1 MSSLIPAAFGWLVLG
16 YVGLVTAGRLMLLR
30 DTIIDQLINR
40 MLVWSIAALLCYRC
54 DSTPSVTN
62 PACALASGCV
72 VMTTMHLYVIA
83 RYTLAETE
91 PTAVWQR
98 LRRCGFVAAA
108 ATVVM
113 LLAGMAAQDDGRPVD
128 LSTHGPAAIFAIAY
142 AAPLA
147 VNMVVF
153 VLGGIHE
160 LRLGDLSVEIQ
171 LVGWI
176 LGISGGFVLCSQTL
190 SVAQV
195 LTGQPNL
202 GPQLPRGELDF
213 VLCLTLDVT
222 LLAIHVL
229 STLLTLAGWDR
240 DGRLCRQLRPLWRDL
255 TAAVPEIVLPADP
268 RHGADPVTRLFRM
281 TVEIRDA
288 LLHLGSYL
296 PADTAQPQRE
306 AEPDWEITDYA
317 HRLAYAVRARKA
329 GERPAVVGS
338 RPRLPM
344 TAHDFDAELR
354 HLLGL
359 ARVWPKTAVR

>member
-1 MSSLIPAAFGWLVLG
+1 MSSLVPATLGWLVLG
-16 YVGLVTAGRLMLLR
+16 YVGAITLGRLMLLR

-40 MLVWSIAALLCYRC
+40 NLLWSIAALLCYRC
-54 DSTPSVTN
+54 AQASVTS
-62 PACALASGCV
+62 PVYVLALGCV
-72 VMTTMHLYVIA
+72 EMTTMHLFVIA
-83 RYTLAETE
+83 RYILAETDS
-91 PTAVWQR
+91 TVVWRR

-113 LLAGMAAQDDGRPVD
+113 LLAGIVAQDNGRPVD
-128 LSTHGPAAIFAIAY
+128 LSAHGPAAIFGIAY

-153 VLGGIHE
+153 LLSGIHE
-160 LRLGDLSVEIQ
+160 LRLGDLSAKMQV
-171 LVGWI
+171 VCWI
-176 LGISGGFVLCSQTL
+176 LGISGGFVLSSQAL
-190 SVAQV
+190 SIAQL
-195 LTGQPNL
+195 LTGRPAL
-202 GPQLPRGELDF
+202 GPHLPRGELDF
-213 VLCLTLDVT
+213 VLCVTLNVT
-222 LLAIHVL
+222 LLAIPLL
-229 STLLTLAGWDR
+229 SALLTLAGWDR
-240 DGRLCRQLRPLWRDL
+240 DGRLCRRLRPLWRDL

-296 PADTAQPQRE
+296 PAETAQPQRR

-344 TAHDFDAELR
+344 TGHDFDAELR